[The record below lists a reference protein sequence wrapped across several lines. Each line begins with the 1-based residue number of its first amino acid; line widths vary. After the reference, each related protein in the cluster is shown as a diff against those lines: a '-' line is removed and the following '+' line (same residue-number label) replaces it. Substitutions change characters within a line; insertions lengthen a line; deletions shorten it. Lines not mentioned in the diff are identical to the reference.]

1 MALAQDPYRQMAF
14 LGVLSYHHSR
24 FILLSSSSLYIVVL
38 NYVPHK
44 LIKYDILPFY
54 FMYSLAFFF
63 FSSF

>member
-1 MALAQDPYRQMAF
+1 MALAQDPYGQMAF

-24 FILLSSSSLYIVVL
+24 FILLNISSLYIVVL
-38 NYVPHK
+38 NYVSHK

-63 FSSF
+63 F